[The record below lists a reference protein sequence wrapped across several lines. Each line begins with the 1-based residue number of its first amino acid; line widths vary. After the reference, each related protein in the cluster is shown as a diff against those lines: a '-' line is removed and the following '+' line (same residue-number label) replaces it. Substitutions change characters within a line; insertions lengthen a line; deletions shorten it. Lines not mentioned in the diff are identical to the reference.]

1 MLILALDTAMAACS
15 VAVWRDGV
23 TLASR
28 REPMARGQA
37 ETLVP
42 LMQKVM
48 ADAGVDDYGD
58 LNRVAVTMG
67 PGSFTGLRVGLATA
81 RAVAVAVHRPV
92 VGVATTEALAAAV
105 PSDLRA
111 GRRVLSVIDSKRADL
126 FLQWFDADLT
136 PLSAPES
143 AEPEAVR
150 AMLLDTPAVVVG
162 DALTV
167 LGELP
172 EGCLAASPDLALPD
186 PAVVAMLAANKPVP
200 GVPPSALYIR
210 PPDAKVRPTA
220 GGCGHDLR
228 SLRTGGRRPG
238 SCARSVHAA

>member
-81 RAVAVAVHRPV
+81 RAVAVAVHRRW
-92 VGVATTEALAAAV
+92 
-105 PSDLRA
+105 S
-111 GRRVLSVIDSKRADL
+111 
-126 FLQWFDADLT
+126 
-136 PLSAPES
+136 
-143 AEPEAVR
+143 
-150 AMLLDTPAVVVG
+150 
-162 DALTV
+162 
-167 LGELP
+167 
-172 EGCLAASPDLALPD
+172 ASP
-186 PAVVAMLAANKPVP
+186 
-200 GVPPSALYIR
+200 PPR
-210 PPDAKVRPTA
+210 PWPPQSP
-220 GGCGHDLR
+220 LI
-228 SLRTGGRRPG
+228 
-238 SCARSVHAA
+238 